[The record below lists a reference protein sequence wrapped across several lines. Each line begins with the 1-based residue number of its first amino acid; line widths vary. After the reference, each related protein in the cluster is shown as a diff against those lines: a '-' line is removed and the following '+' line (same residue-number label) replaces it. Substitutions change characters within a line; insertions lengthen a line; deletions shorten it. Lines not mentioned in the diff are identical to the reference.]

1 MRVLIIEDEKKVSGF
16 IKKGLEEQMFTVD
29 VALDGEAGIRRL
41 QQKEY
46 DIVILDVVLPGMNGF
61 EVCKQIRRIKPGIP
75 VLMLTA
81 LGTLDDKVTGLD
93 SGADDY
99 LTKPFH
105 FQELLARMRALARRN
120 IPEKTFDQIIKVADL
135 EINIDS
141 KQVKRG
147 GKEHILTAREF
158 RLLVLLARNKGRV
171 LSRSEIAEKIWEES
185 FESGS
190 NVIDVY
196 VSYLRKKIDR
206 GPGKKLIHTII
217 GMGYVL
223 RE

>member
-1 MRVLIIEDEKKVSGF
+1 MRILLIEDEKKVGGF

-29 VALDGEAGIRRL
+29 VAFDGETGIRVM
-41 QQKEY
+41 QQNDY
-46 DIVILDVVLPGMNGF
+46 DTVILDVVLPGMNGF
-61 EVCKQIRRIKPGIP
+61 EVCKRIRRLDPGIP

-81 LGTLDDKVTGLD
+81 LGTLDDKVNGLD

-105 FQELLARMRALARRN
+105 FQELLARLRALARRN
-120 IPEKTFDQIIKVADL
+120 IPEQTFAQIIKVGDL

-141 KQVKRG
+141 KQVMKA
-147 GKEHILTAREF
+147 GKECSLTAREF

-171 LSRSEIAEKIWEES
+171 LSRSEIAEKIWEQS

-196 VSYLRKKIDR
+196 VNYLRKKIDK

>member
-41 QQKEY
+41 HQKEY

-105 FQELLARMRALARRN
+105 FRSEEHTSEL
-120 IPEKTFDQIIKVADL
+120 Q
-135 EINIDS
+135 S
-141 KQVKRG
+141 RG
-147 GKEHILTAREF
+147 QLVC
-158 RLLVLLARNKGRV
+158 RLLL
-171 LSRSEIAEKIWEES
+171 EK
-185 FESGS
+185 
-190 NVIDVY
+190 
-196 VSYLRKKIDR
+196 KKMI
-206 GPGKKLIHTII
+206 L
-217 GMGYVL
+217 
-223 RE
+223 

>member
-1 MRVLIIEDEKKVSGF
+1 MRILLIEDEIKVSKF
-16 IKKGLEEQMFTVD
+16 IKKGLEEQMFSVD
-29 VALDGEAGIRRL
+29 AAYDGETGLSMVR
-41 QQKEY
+41 QGTY
-46 DIVILDVVLPGMNGF
+46 DIIILDVVLPGFNGF
-61 EVCKQIRRIKPGIP
+61 EVCKRIRKLDSNTP

-105 FQELLARMRALARRN
+105 FQELLARLRALARRN
-120 IPEKTFDQIIKVADL
+120 NPEQSFNKIIRVGDL
-135 EINIDS
+135 EINLDS
-141 KQVKRG
+141 KGVKKG
-147 GKEHILTAREF
+147 DEELTLTAREF
-158 RLLVLLARNKGRV
+158 RLLVLFARNKGRV
-171 LSRSEIAEKIWEES
+171 LSRAEIAEKIWEQS

-196 VSYLRKKIDR
+196 VNYLRKKIDS
-206 GPGKKLIHTII
+206 GTSKKLIHTII

-223 RE
+223 RD

>member
-147 GKEHILTAREF
+147 GKEHTLTAREF

-196 VSYLRKKIDR
+196 VNYLRKKIDR

>member
-1 MRVLIIEDEKKVSGF
+1 
-16 IKKGLEEQMFTVD
+16 
-29 VALDGEAGIRRL
+29 
-41 QQKEY
+41 
-46 DIVILDVVLPGMNGF
+46 
-61 EVCKQIRRIKPGIP
+61 
-75 VLMLTA
+75 MLTA

-147 GKEHILTAREF
+147 GKEHTLTAREF

-171 LSRSEIAEKIWEES
+171 RSEEHTSELQS
-185 FESGS
+185 
-190 NVIDVY
+190 
-196 VSYLRKKIDR
+196 R
-206 GPGKKLIHTII
+206 GHL
-217 GMGYVL
+217 VC
-223 RE
+223 

>member
-81 LGTLDDKVTGLD
+81 LGTLDDKVNGLD

-120 IPEKTFDQIIKVADL
+120 IPRSEEHTSELQ
-135 EINIDS
+135 S
-141 KQVKRG
+141 RG
-147 GKEHILTAREF
+147 HLVC
-158 RLLVLLARNKGRV
+158 RLLL
-171 LSRSEIAEKIWEES
+171 EK
-185 FESGS
+185 
-190 NVIDVY
+190 
-196 VSYLRKKIDR
+196 KKI
-206 GPGKKLIHTII
+206 
-217 GMGYVL
+217 
-223 RE
+223 

>member
-41 QQKEY
+41 HQKEY

-93 SGADDY
+93 RDRKSTR
-99 LTKPFH
+99 LNSSH
-105 FQELLARMRALARRN
+105 
-120 IPEKTFDQIIKVADL
+120 VA
-135 EINIDS
+135 I
-141 KQVKRG
+141 
-147 GKEHILTAREF
+147 
-158 RLLVLLARNKGRV
+158 
-171 LSRSEIAEKIWEES
+171 
-185 FESGS
+185 
-190 NVIDVY
+190 
-196 VSYLRKKIDR
+196 SYAVFCLKK
-206 GPGKKLIHTII
+206 
-217 GMGYVL
+217 
-223 RE
+223 

>member
-120 IPEKTFDQIIKVADL
+120 ILEKTFDQIIKVADL

-147 GKEHILTAREF
+147 GKEHILTTREF

-171 LSRSEIAEKIWEES
+171 LSRSELAEKIWEES
-185 FESGS
+185 FVSGS

>member
-1 MRVLIIEDEKKVSGF
+1 MKILLIEDEIKVSKF
-16 IKKGLEEQMFTVD
+16 IKKGLEEQMFSVD
-29 VALDGEAGIRRL
+29 VAYDGETGLSMVR
-41 QQKEY
+41 QGTY
-46 DIVILDVVLPGMNGF
+46 DIIILDVVLPGFNGV
-61 EVCKQIRRIKPGIP
+61 EVCKRIRKVDDYTP

-105 FQELLARMRALARRN
+105 FRELLARLRALARRN
-120 IPEKTFDQIIKVADL
+120 NPEQSFNKIIKAGDL
-135 EINIDS
+135 EINLDS
-141 KQVKRG
+141 KGVKRG
-147 GKEHILTAREF
+147 NEELTLTAREF

-171 LSRSEIAEKIWEES
+171 LSRAEIAEKIWEQS

-196 VSYLRKKIDR
+196 VNYLRKKIDSGTSR
-206 GPGKKLIHTII
+206 KLIHTII

-223 RE
+223 RD

>member
-120 IPEKTFDQIIKVADL
+120 ILEKTFDQIIKVADL

>member
-41 QQKEY
+41 HQKEY

-147 GKEHILTAREF
+147 GKEHTLTAREF

-196 VSYLRKKIDR
+196 VNYLRKKIDR

>member
-16 IKKGLEEQMFTVD
+16 IKKGLEEQMFTVV

>member
-1 MRVLIIEDEKKVSGF
+1 MRVLIIEDEKKISGF

>member
-147 GKEHILTAREF
+147 GKEHILTTREF